1 MAETQPSQINLATC
15 EQRPQE
21 FDLHFQFNTRLRIP
35 LWTLDLHFLKPPGE
49 QL

>member
-1 MAETQPSQINLATC
+1 MPEMQRQRGHLTTC
-15 EQRPQE
+15 KQRPQE
-21 FDLHFQFNTRLRIP
+21 FESQFQLNTHLRIS